1 MKELITTQLIAEYQK
16 EVDFYEKHIKAK
28 TLSESTLA
36 LYGYKKS
43 LLNEVI
49 RYLQSKQSKERQN
62 IVKTYSDALRTF
74 TGQEKTSMKE
84 AEDYFNQT
92 FKQEQK

>member
-1 MKELITTQLIAEYQK
+1 MKELITTQLIEEYQ
-16 EVDFYEKHIKAK
+16 EKIKAK
-28 TLSESTLA
+28 TEYLSFQLSDA
-36 LYGYKKS
+36 QKK
-43 LLNEVI
+43 VI
-49 RYLQSKQSKERQN
+49 VNDIDNIRIFIRSLQSKQSKERQN

-84 AEDYFNQT
+84 SEDYFNQT

>member
-1 MKELITTQLIAEYQK
+1 MKTKRTFENFVKAVANES
-16 EVDFYEKHIKAK
+16 KH
-28 TLSESTLA
+28 
-36 LYGYKKS
+36 Y
-43 LLNEVI
+43 
-49 RYLQSKQSKERQN
+49 KERQN

-84 AEDYFNQT
+84 SEDYFNQT